1 MTEAE
6 SHSKENEGSEKPAPA
21 SPAGSAPTEVPPP
34 PPSAPAPPASPAGA
48 PPASSPPE
56 EPDWENRFKYL
67 LADFENY
74 RRRSDRDREAIRQR
88 ERAEVLRG
96 LLPIHEALDR
106 ARHSV
111 AKAPK
116 GDPVRKGLELVAK
129 EFDAFLERNGVVA
142 VASVGRPFDAAE
154 HEAMIEAPATAKT
167 PEGTIVEIVQ
177 QGYRFPGGLL
187 RAAKVVV
194 ARAAPPPPPPPAAPS
209 AVAGSAAGEA
219 GARHTES
226 GGKK

>member
-1 MTEAE
+1 MTNSEHPPKEAE
-6 SHSKENEGSEKPAPA
+6 APEPPAPVP
-21 SPAGSAPTEVPPP
+21 SDGAPTAEGTPAPTSP
-34 PPSAPAPPASPAGA
+34 SAPPSAPAGLTAPPEPGPPA
-48 PPASSPPE
+48 

-74 RRRSDRDREAIRQR
+74 RRRSDREREAIRQR
-88 ERAEVLRG
+88 ERAEMLRG

-142 VASVGRPFDAAE
+142 VAAVGRPFDAAE
-154 HEAMIEAPATAKT
+154 HEAMVEAPATPKA
-167 PEGTIVEIVQ
+167 PDGTIVEIVQ

-194 ARAAPPPPPPPAAPS
+194 ARTPPPAAP
-209 AVAGSAAGEA
+209 AVPPAASGSVGGGVEPRHAGPEEKG
-219 GARHTES
+219 
-226 GGKK
+226 